1 MSISRKHLE
10 IYYNFEAKRWEFKVL
25 GKNGCFVNRVVH
37 NPESEPGTLESGSL
51 LQFGGGGEAGAADYS
66 QGVSVCFLLPGNGE
80 APAGK
85 RKIVHSARPRKR
97 PKPAGVANGVQ
108 PPAGA
113 GAEAGSGAAEGPVV
127 LDDIKVTSEMKS
139 AAQALLMSYEGDA
152 AVADLAKFVATH
164 GAAAATRALLS
175 QALSVAAEKKAAYRP
190 LAAKCLADGLASGLS
205 AAVFVAVLDDEL
217 QWFSDVL
224 IDVPLYGVC
233 TGAVLG
239 PALARKL
246 VPFTK
251 VKELVDTR
259 IVSNASTKRQAASIV
274 ASALV
279 SAVDVCGRATVDSF
293 VADNGGALRE
303 LLATGSPS
311 SSIAK
316 QFDALA
322 LSL

>member
-113 GAEAGSGAAEGPVV
+113 GAEAGAVPKGGEGGAAGVNPDSQPDAPARPKEDGDVV
-127 LDDIKVTSEMKS
+127 GSPD
-139 AAQALLMSYEGDA
+139 
-152 AVADLAKFVATH
+152 AVAK
-164 GAAAATRALLS
+164 LL
-175 QALSVAAEKKAAYRP
+175 
-190 LAAKCLADGLASGLS
+190 
-205 AAVFVAVLDDEL
+205 
-217 QWFSDVL
+217 
-224 IDVPLYGVC
+224 
-233 TGAVLG
+233 
-239 PALARKL
+239 
-246 VPFTK
+246 
-251 VKELVDTR
+251 
-259 IVSNASTKRQAASIV
+259 
-274 ASALV
+274 
-279 SAVDVCGRATVDSF
+279 
-293 VADNGGALRE
+293 
-303 LLATGSPS
+303 
-311 SSIAK
+311 
-316 QFDALA
+316 
-322 LSL
+322 